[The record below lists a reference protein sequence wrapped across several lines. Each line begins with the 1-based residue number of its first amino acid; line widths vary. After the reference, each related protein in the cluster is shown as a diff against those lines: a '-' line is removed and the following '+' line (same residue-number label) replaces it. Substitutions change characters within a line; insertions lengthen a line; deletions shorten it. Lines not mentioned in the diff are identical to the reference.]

1 MSTVYYEADEL
12 QAAYEHASKHNMPQA
27 WRNALDKG
35 YNLLLQSDAI
45 TVIYGPL
52 GSIDLAYIPSQSE
65 PGTTHLVNGHCTCQA
80 GQNGK
85 PCAHRAAK
93 RLLNIANEQAAARVL
108 ELPAKQAAAA
118 PADDGLFKPEDETP
132 EQAAQRVAR
141 KRSSVPMTA
150 EQRTGVSREQAMREM
165 AELFDY

>member
-12 QAAYEHASKHNMPQA
+12 QAAYEHASTHNMPQA

-65 PGTTHLVNGHCTCQA
+65 PGTTYLVNGHCTCTA

-108 ELPAKQAAAA
+108 ELPAKTAAAQ
-118 PADDGLFKPEDETP
+118 PWNDDLFKPEDGRPRHMTAEQWAAET
-132 EQAAQRVAR
+132 
-141 KRSSVPMTA
+141 TA

>member
-1 MSTVYYEADEL
+1 
-12 QAAYEHASKHNMPQA
+12 MPQA

-45 TVIYGPL
+45 TVISGPL

-65 PGTTHLVNGHCTCQA
+65 PGTTYLVNGHCTCQA

-93 RLLNIANEQAAARVL
+93 RLLNIANQQAAARTMAV
-108 ELPAKQAAAA
+108 PAQQAAAA
-118 PADDGLFKPEDETP
+118 PVDDDLFKPETA
-132 EQAAQRVAR
+132 AAQATHVAR
-141 KRSSVPMTA
+141 KRSSVPGNTF
-150 EQRTGVSREQAMREM
+150 REWDLINGCWA
-165 AELFDY
+165 

>member
-12 QAAYEHASKHNMPQA
+12 QAAFDQAAAHDMPA
-27 WRNALDKG
+27 TWRRALEKAYD
-35 YNLLLQSDAI
+35 LLLQSDAI
-45 TVIYGPL
+45 TVIYGPM

-65 PGTTHLVNGHCTCQA
+65 PGTTYLVNGHCTCQA

-85 PCAHRAAK
+85 PCTHRAAK

-108 ELPAKQAAAA
+108 ELPAKTAAAA
-118 PADDGLFKPEDETP
+118 PVDDGLFKPEDETP

-150 EQRTGVSREQAMREM
+150 EQRTGVSKEQAMADIM
-165 AELFDY
+165 ELYQ